1 MHDDSDRKMEA
12 VLARAQAAVADL
24 AKNYGPATLADL
36 DRCAA
41 LLQAARADAAG
52 RAASIKELYGI
63 AHNVKGQGGA
73 FGYPLVTRIA
83 HSLCTLVRQ
92 EREFIDADLGVI
104 QAHLDAL
111 RLILVKDIKGDGGEV
126 GPKLAARLENMVKA
140 PGPSAA

>member
-1 MHDDSDRKMEA
+1 MHDEGDRKMEA

-24 AKNYGPATLADL
+24 AKNYGANTTADL

-41 LLQAARADAAG
+41 LLRTAREDAGA
-52 RAASIKELYGI
+52 RAASVKELYGI
-63 AHNVKGQGGA
+63 AHNIKGQGGS

-92 EREFIDADLGVI
+92 ERDFSDADLGVV

-111 RLILVKDIKGDGGEV
+111 RLILAKDIKGEGGEV
-126 GPKLAARLENMVKA
+126 GAKLAARLENMIKS
-140 PGPSAA
+140 PG